1 MSRLRT
7 RYGKGLVG
15 HLSEIN
21 MTLGLL
27 FAVLLFSGCTEPET
41 NQNSSTPPPQTNSS
55 PANVA
60 IQNASP
66 PTAAPSSSPLKK
78 GDHSLTATP
87 NPVPAGSGTGTTI
100 IAWRTSDIPS
110 EQVHVYVIGLDGKE
124 TLFATGSEGSQ
135 AAPRITADVPVE
147 FRLYSGSGAKRKLL
161 DKITVTRNK

>member
-27 FAVLLFSGCTEPET
+27 FAVLLFSGCTESET
-41 NQNSSTPPPQTNSS
+41 NQNSSTPPAQTNSS

-100 IAWRTSDIPS
+100 IAWRTTDIPS

-135 AAPRITADVPVE
+135 AAPWITTDVPVE